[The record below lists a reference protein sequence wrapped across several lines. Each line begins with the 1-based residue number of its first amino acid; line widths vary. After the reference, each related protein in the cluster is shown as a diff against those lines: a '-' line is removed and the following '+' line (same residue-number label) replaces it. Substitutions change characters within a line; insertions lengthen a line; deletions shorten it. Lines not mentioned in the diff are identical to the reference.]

1 MGCAFGKKSPHDI
14 MMKSMERLR
23 NVDTL
28 LASMQTKYEH
38 QMEEIDEHVK
48 RGVRLGTPKKDLL
61 VQLRK
66 KKIIAQYTKQCS
78 AKREQVIH
86 KTYALEQLRLT
97 SMQLEAMKS
106 TAAVFKTFTKLH
118 NVEKIEQLQANIE
131 DYHDQVMEIDT
142 IIGQDTVDVDDD
154 ELETELGELYEET
167 STATTEPPMATF
179 PSVPQDEIT
188 HDTIP
193 SRNEYGTYE
202 TGRVQTKLML

>member
-1 MGCAFGKKSPHDI
+1 MGCAFGKKSPHAI
-14 MMKSMERLR
+14 SMKNMERLR

-38 QMEEIDEHVK
+38 QMEEIDESVK
-48 RGVRLGTPKKDLL
+48 RGVRLGTRKKDLL

-78 AKREQVIH
+78 AKREQVMH
-86 KTYALEQLRLT
+86 KTYALEQLSIT

-142 IIGQDTVDVDDD
+142 IIGQDTVNVDED
-154 ELETELGELYEET
+154 ELESELQGLYEIPIANT
-167 STATTEPPMATF
+167 PPPMATF
-179 PSVPQDEIT
+179 PSVPQDDVVHETT
-188 HDTIP
+188 HQYVTYKP
-193 SRNEYGTYE
+193 GT
-202 TGRVQTKLML
+202 VQLML

>member
-1 MGCAFGKKSPHDI
+1 

-38 QMEEIDEHVK
+38 QMEEIDKNVK
-48 RGVRLGTPKKDLL
+48 RGARLGTPKKDLL

-86 KTYALEQLRLT
+86 KTYALEQLSIT

-118 NVEKIEQLQANIE
+118 NVEKIEQLQANLE

-154 ELETELGELYEET
+154 ELETELDELYEET
-167 STATTEPPMATF
+167 STVTTPVATF
-179 PSVPQDEIT
+179 PSVPQEEVT
-188 HDTIP
+188 LDTTP
-193 SRNEYGTYE
+193 SKHKYGTYE